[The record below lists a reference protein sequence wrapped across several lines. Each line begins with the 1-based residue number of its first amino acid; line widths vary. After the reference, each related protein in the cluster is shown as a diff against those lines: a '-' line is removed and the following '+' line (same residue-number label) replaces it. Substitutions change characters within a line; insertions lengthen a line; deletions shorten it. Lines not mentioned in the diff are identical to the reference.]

1 MATIWR
7 LCQRHYSGYLAYIQ
21 YMPVNKAQENEVKKK
36 FGENVRKVRLS
47 KDLSQEKLAFEIGM
61 DLTSVNEIENGHRSP
76 KLATIYKISKAL
88 KVTSQKL
95 LPF

>member
-1 MATIWR
+1 
-7 LCQRHYSGYLAYIQ
+7 
-21 YMPVNKAQENEVKKK
+21 MPVNKAQENEVKKK

-76 KLATIYKISKAL
+76 KLATIFKIAKAL
-88 KVTSQKL
+88 KVSSQKL

>member
-1 MATIWR
+1 
-7 LCQRHYSGYLAYIQ
+7 
-21 YMPVNKAQENEVKKK
+21 MPVNKAQENEVKKK

>member
-1 MATIWR
+1 
-7 LCQRHYSGYLAYIQ
+7 
-21 YMPVNKAQENEVKKK
+21 MPVNKAQENEVKKK

-76 KLATIYKISKAL
+76 KLATIFKISKAL
-88 KVTSQKL
+88 KVSSQKL